1 MNTQVNSMGKPSFMQ
16 TPWFRVAVV
25 AVIIAGCLGA
35 VAFAPVRETVQSLF
49 AGRSK
54 EGSDEKQKAEGAVLI
69 EMGKNQGLRLPPE
82 TVASMEITT
91 KEAKEAKPEDVRALP
106 PQIGT
111 LNYTNNGLFP
121 IPSRFPGE
129 AIKFGEVVDT
139 ENPTPTRMRPLRAY
153 DKVKQG
159 DLLVVIWSQQLG
171 TNKAALVDAISALRL
186 SERAFDRQKGL
197 MKTISTTIAAYEAA
211 QAQFEKDKNALR
223 TAERTLRIVSRL
235 TDKEIE
241 EIKEEAKTLLD
252 QNKTP
257 TLEQEKNWARVEVR
271 VPWFDEANPNREL
284 VIVEKNINV
293 NQMVDPINTPY
304 LFKLADLS
312 KLQIWVYPPEEY
324 LPIIDKGV
332 QKGAGRLQWDIRFLA
347 DPPEVPPQR
356 LDIANVAPTIVA
368 DQHTAL
374 VFGFLDNPEGKY
386 RVGQNV
392 TATIHV
398 PPDKDTVEIPTV
410 ALNQV
415 EGQAFVFVQ
424 DDPAKPEYSLRRVR
438 VTSTFKDVTYVRSKL
453 TDEDKRNSETEV
465 KRGRLPLQ
473 PLPPGARVITRGVVE
488 LTRAL
493 DDLATKERV
502 ARTKAGR

>member
-1 MNTQVNSMGKPSFMQ
+1 MGS
-16 TPWFRVAVV
+16 
-25 AVIIAGCLGA
+25 
-35 VAFAPVRETVQSLF
+35 
-49 AGRSK
+49 
-54 EGSDEKQKAEGAVLI
+54 
-69 EMGKNQGLRLPPE
+69 NQGLRLPPE

-91 KEAKEAKPEDVRALP
+91 KEAKEAKPGDVRALP

-171 TNKAALVDAISALRL
+171 TNKAALVDAMSSLRF
-186 SERAFDRQKGL
+186 SESQLKRYKPLVESGDGSQA
-197 MKTISTTIAAYEAA
+197 TYEAYI
-211 QAQFEKDKNALR
+211 AQFEKDKNALR
-223 TAERTLRIVSRL
+223 TAERNLSIISRL
-235 TDKEIE
+235 TEKEIE
-241 EIKEEAKTLLD
+241 QIKVEANSLHD
-252 QNKTP
+252 QKKAP
-257 TLEQEKNWARVEVR
+257 TLEQEKNWARVEVL
-271 VPWFDEANPNREL
+271 VPWFDKANPDREL

-332 QKGAGRLQWDIRFLA
+332 HKSVGRLQWDIRFLA

-392 TATIHV
+392 TATVYV

-438 VTSTFKDVTYVRSKL
+438 VTSTFKDVTFVRSKL
-453 TDEDKRNSETEV
+453 TEDDKKSSEAEV
-465 KRGRLPLQ
+465 KRGREPLE

-488 LTRAL
+488 LTAAL
-493 DDLATKERV
+493 RDLETKERV
-502 ARTKAGR
+502 ARNKAGR